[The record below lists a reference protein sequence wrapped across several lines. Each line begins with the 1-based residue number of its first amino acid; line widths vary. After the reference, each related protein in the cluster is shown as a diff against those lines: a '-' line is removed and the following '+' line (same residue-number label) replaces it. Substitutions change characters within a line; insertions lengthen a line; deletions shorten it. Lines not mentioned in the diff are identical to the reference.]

1 MNNIVKIFTLSAL
14 SVFIATG
21 VSAEQKFST
30 IKEYFVTYE
39 LSGNSSGTK
48 QHASQDWGRK
58 QCWIE
63 KSEMNMMGNSV
74 KKNEKVIAEIRDGE
88 QWITT
93 INLDDNKGTEMK
105 NPMFPGIAKGA
116 KDKNPKEYSEQFM
129 KQMGGSVKGEKTIN
143 GEKCTEWTL
152 MGGAFTCVTEDLIA
166 VESGAN
172 MAGIEIL
179 ETATEVKRNNPGP
192 DGICDKGDANIKTID
207 MGQMMG
213 Q

>member
-1 MNNIVKIFTLSAL
+1 MNNLFRILVFASLAL
-14 SVFIATG
+14 FIATG

-30 IKEYFVTYE
+30 IKEYYVSYK

-48 QHASQDWGRK
+48 EHVSQDWGRK

-63 KSEMNMMGNSV
+63 KSDMTIMGNSV
-74 KKNEKVIAEIRDGE
+74 RKNEKVISEIRDGE
-88 QWITT
+88 QWIIT
-93 INLDDNKGTEMK
+93 INLDDNTGTEMK

-116 KDKNPKEYSEQFM
+116 ENKNPKEYSEQFM
-129 KQMGGSVKGEKTIN
+129 KQMGGSVKGTKTII

-152 MGGAFTCVTEDLIA
+152 MGGAFTCVTEDLISL
-166 VESGAN
+166 ESGAN

-179 ETATEVKRNNPGP
+179 ETATEVKRNNSGP
-192 DGICDKGDANIKTID
+192 AGICDKGDAKIKEVD
-207 MGQMMG
+207 MGQLMG